1 LCDDRRSDDREVIG
15 MAGLDDLLGS
25 LTKQAGGGE
34 GGGLNDLLGGLLGG
48 GSGGS
53 SQGGGL
59 GGLEDMLGGLLGG
72 GASGNPGTAAK
83 GMNVAAVAA
92 ALGPLLAKLLKGGGL
107 SKMVQGAQASGLSSQ
122 ADSWVGTGSNAAVS
136 GQEVRGVV
144 GDDAVDELAQNAGI
158 SHDEAAD
165 VLAKV
170 VPQVVSGL
178 TPDGQLPADDDLDQL
193 VAKFGG

>member
-1 LCDDRRSDDREVIG
+1 

-72 GASGNPGTAAK
+72 GASGSPGTAAK

-107 SKMVQGAQASGLSSQ
+107 SKMVQSAQASGLSSQ
-122 ADSWVGTGSNAAVS
+122 ADSWVGTGGNAPVS

-144 GDDAVDELAQNAGI
+144 GEDAIDELAQNAGI
-158 SHDEAAD
+158 SHDEAAN

-170 VPQVVSGL
+170 VPQVVNGL
-178 TPDGQLPADDDLDQL
+178 TPDGQLPADDDLDKL